1 MNKKSDDPNNTR
13 SNTVQQNNQR
23 IRSKKKKRI
32 TQATKTVNKTERP
45 RNQSII
51 KPERIA
57 NTERQINWFNMVS
70 YNIQHGNAYC
80 R

>member
-1 MNKKSDDPNNTR
+1 MSKKSADPNNTR

-23 IRSKKKKRI
+23 IRNKKKKRT

-57 NTERQINWFNMVS
+57 NTERQINWFDMVS
-70 YNIQHGNAYC
+70 
-80 R
+80 

>member
-1 MNKKSDDPNNTR
+1 MSKKSADPNNTR

-23 IRSKKKKRI
+23 IRNKKKKRT
-32 TQATKTVNKTERP
+32 TQATKTVNKTERS

-57 NTERQINWFNMVS
+57 NTERQINWFDMVS
-70 YNIQHGNAYC
+70 
-80 R
+80 